1 MTRWSS
7 ISHECRIWTM
17 KILWGMSPMARCKF
31 GTDSSG
37 TSFYTWPLVNLYL
50 TRRGRSWRCHTI
62 ITKEGSHFGCDFQVS
77 SRSYPLIFFRTGV
90 AHSYLSNQQP
100 EFWHILP
107 MPCLPHAMAHQ
118 PRRQK
123 LPAVRK
129 TWRLRTLFKPHCCV
143 NGRGYRLNLEVC
155 LFLRALFLQ
164 LLWKSETGCTDIWAC
179 WVPTNP
185 MNLLTKSWLS
195 PSGHH
200 GLSLTL
206 RFMNL
211 IKVSTELRLGTEI
224 RVN

>member
-17 KILWGMSPMARCKF
+17 KILSGMSPIARCKF

-50 TRRGRSWRCHTI
+50 TRRGWSWRCHTI

-90 AHSYLSNQQP
+90 AHSYLNNQQP

-123 LPAVRK
+123 LPAVEKREDCGPCSNPIAASMAVVTGWTSK
-129 TWRLRTLFKPHCCV
+129 FVYFCGLCFFSFYGNLRQAAQTF
-143 NGRGYRLNLEVC
+143 
-155 LFLRALFLQ
+155 
-164 LLWKSETGCTDIWAC
+164 
-179 WVPTNP
+179 
-185 MNLLTKSWLS
+185 
-195 PSGHH
+195 GHVECQQ
-200 GLSLTL
+200 
-206 RFMNL
+206 
-211 IKVSTELRLGTEI
+211 IQWI
-224 RVN
+224 Y